1 MSKLSLTWAQL
12 RSGKWP
18 QRRRFFRKVAQSLQL
33 SENSILLGMAIV
45 VGIGTGLGI
54 FIFREAILLARE
66 VFREGPITSVLGDWG
81 IVPALGLV
89 GFLVGLIVHYTVGE
103 ERYHGVTSII
113 EAIAIGRGKLPYQKM
128 PFKALAASLSI
139 GGGASVGPEDPS
151 VQIGCNLGSFLGYQ
165 LHLSEER
172 IKLLVAAGG
181 ASAVAA
187 AFNAPIAG
195 VFFALEVL
203 LGNFGTGSVGVVVLA
218 AVMSSVVTQS
228 LGHVEPELGIRS
240 YTLGGPTQVPFYI
253 ALGLLTAPLA
263 TLFIRMVYWQ
273 RHLWHGFSLPRPFKT
288 ALAGML
294 VGVVAVFF
302 PEIMGA
308 GRETMNEVLNTGG
321 GEFGILLLLA
331 LVAAKIAMTSL
342 SMGGGFVG
350 GIFAPS
356 LFTGAM
362 LGGAYGRLIQAAF
375 PTANI
380 GDPAAYAIA
389 GMAAM
394 MAGIVRAP
402 ITAILLIFELTNNYQ
417 LILPIMLATV
427 VTVFLTERFEKDGI
441 YIKALRQA
449 GIHIQEGRDVD
460 VMQSVLVREVMH
472 TPAPVISPKATLAD
486 IRDTFRRFKTKSLC
500 VIEDRNDKQ
509 RIIGIVTMADLQT
522 AYETASQAV
531 VKVELL
537 AEDICSRDLT
547 TITPDEPVFVAI
559 RRMTRHDIG
568 HLPVVAPDNDRAL
581 LGLLARE
588 DVMRSYTIAITRK
601 YEDQYAK
608 TQIRLH
614 NLVNQEVLALTV
626 PTHAQIVGQR
636 IYEIKWPKD
645 SIVVSIRRG
654 DETIV
659 THGDLMIEGGD
670 ELTIVATPEC
680 ANRIRGMVSAPSLK
694 HLGLAE

>member
-1 MSKLSLTWAQL
+1 MFKLSLMWARL
-12 RSGKWP
+12 RAGHWP
-18 QRRRFFRKVAQSLQL
+18 SKRRFFRKVAQQMQL
-33 SENSILLGMAIV
+33 SENSILLGMAVV
-45 VGIGTGLGI
+45 VGLGTGLGVWA
-54 FIFREAILLARE
+54 FREGMAISQE
-66 VFREGPITSVLGDWG
+66 VFREGPIVKELGKWG

-89 GFLVGLIVHYTVGE
+89 GLIVGSIMQKTVGE

-113 EAIAIGRGKLPYQKM
+113 ESVSIGRGKLPYEKI
-128 PFKALAASLSI
+128 PFKSVAAAMSI

-151 VQIGCNLGSFLGYQ
+151 VQIGCNLGSFLGFQ

-195 VFFALEVL
+195 VFFALEVI

-218 AVMSSVVTQS
+218 SVMSSVLTQS
-228 LGHVEPELGIRS
+228 LGHVEPELGIRN
-240 YTLGGPTQVPFYI
+240 YELGGPTQIPFYI
-253 ALGLLTAPLA
+253 ALGLITAPLSA
-263 TLFIRMVYWQ
+263 GFIRMVYWQ
-273 RHLWHGFSLPRPFKT
+273 RRLWHGWEVPRPLKT
-288 ALAGML
+288 ALTGMI
-294 VGVVAVFF
+294 VGVVAVFY
-302 PEIMGA
+302 PQIMGA

-321 GEFGILLLLA
+321 GDSGIMLLIS
-331 LVAAKIAMTSL
+331 LVFIKISMTSL

-362 LGGAYGRLIQAAF
+362 LGGAFGRLAEAAF

-460 VMQSVLVREVMH
+460 VMQSVLVREVMQ
-472 TPAPVISPKATLAD
+472 TPAPVISPKATLTEV
-486 IRDTFRRFKTKSLC
+486 RDAFRRYKTKGLC

-509 RIIGIVTMADLQT
+509 RVIGIVTMADLQT
-522 AYETASQAV
+522 AYETASQAT
-531 VKVELL
+531 VKVNLL

-559 RRMTRHDIG
+559 RRMTRHDFG
-568 HLPVVAPDNDRAL
+568 HLPVVAPDNDQAL

-608 TQIRLH
+608 TQIRLQ
-614 NLVNQEVLALTV
+614 NLVNQEVIALTI
-626 PTHAQIVGQR
+626 PNNAQVVGKR
-636 IYEIKWPKD
+636 ILEVKWPKD
-645 SIVVSIRRG
+645 CVVVSIRRR
-654 DETIV
+654 DEMLIP
-659 THGDLMIEGGD
+659 HGETVIEGGD
-670 ELTIVATPEC
+670 EMTVVATPEC
-680 ANRIRGMVSAPSLK
+680 SGRIKGIVAAPSLK
-694 HLGLAE
+694 TLGLEE